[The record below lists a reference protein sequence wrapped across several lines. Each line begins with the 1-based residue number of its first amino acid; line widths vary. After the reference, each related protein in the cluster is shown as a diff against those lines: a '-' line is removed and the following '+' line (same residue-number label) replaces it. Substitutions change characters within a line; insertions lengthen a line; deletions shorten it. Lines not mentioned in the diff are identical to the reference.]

1 MVEPD
6 RMKRNRL
13 FEYVAKP
20 LEAFIAPGHLL
31 RQIDQHI
38 DFRRLAEP
46 LHEVYVPDQG
56 RPAIPPETLV
66 RALVLGYVY
75 RIPSFRKLCTAI
87 QENLAFRWFLYLGL
101 EDEVFDASTIT
112 VFLQRVGAKGFRAL
126 LCGLNHELARAG
138 VLSEQVYTDS
148 SLVSAAVSGRELA
161 PTNMPAEEFARAAS
175 EENGLFVTREAV
187 AERRLVGR
195 GRKVRG
201 RVVRLV
207 RRYFQ
212 DPKGRLPL
220 HPRDPDARW
229 RTLNGKPARLAY
241 KQHLM
246 VDDRGFILAQAV
258 THATAR
264 DADSVP
270 GLMKEA
276 PVQARVLAADTSYS
290 LGKLR
295 RFLEKR
301 GVQAY
306 IPIHTRHAEN
316 RDKRKGFHLESPT
329 ELICPAGKTL
339 KRTTFYKRD
348 DAWLYT
354 TRVSDCRACTQR
366 NSCLPP
372 RSNREFVQLSTYE
385 AEFARAEERNST
397 ARYRRLMRRRE
408 TVVEGVFAH
417 LKDLGFRRV
426 RRLGLARVQCEGYMV
441 AFAHNILKTIR
452 YLVGPC
458 TGAITSPSGT
468 GVSTHGFSGV
478 RVVFQPSSS

>member
-1 MVEPD
+1 M
-6 RMKRNRL
+6 
-13 FEYVAKP
+13 
-20 LEAFIAPGHLL
+20 
-31 RQIDQHI
+31 
-38 DFRRLAEP
+38 
-46 LHEVYVPDQG
+46 
-56 RPAIPPETLV
+56 
-66 RALVLGYVY
+66 
-75 RIPSFRKLCTAI
+75 
-87 QENLAFRWFLYLGL
+87 
-101 EDEVFDASTIT
+101 
-112 VFLQRVGAKGFRAL
+112 
-126 LCGLNHELARAG
+126 
-138 VLSEQVYTDS
+138 LSEQVYADS
-148 SLVSAAVSGRELA
+148 SLVGAAVSGEKLA
-161 PTNMPAEEFARAAS
+161 PTNMSAEEFARAAS

-187 AERRLVGR
+187 AERRPVGP

-201 RVVRLV
+201 RVVRLA

-246 VDDRGFILAQAV
+246 VDERGFILAQTMPPATTRDPDAV
-258 THATAR
+258 PR
-264 DADSVP
+264 
-270 GLMKEA
+270 LMDEA
-276 PVQARVLAADTSYS
+276 PVQARVFAADTSYS

-295 RFLEKR
+295 RFLEER

-306 IPIHTRHAEN
+306 IPIHTRHAKY

-366 NSCLPP
+366 DSCLTPQ
-372 RSNREFVQLSTYE
+372 SNRKFVQLSTYE
-385 AEFARAEERNST
+385 AEFTRAEGRNST
-397 ARYRRLMRRRE
+397 ARYRRLMRRRRV
-408 TVVEGVFAH
+408 VVEGVFAH

-426 RRLGLARVQCEGYMV
+426 RTLGLCRVQCEGYMV

-458 TGAITSPSGT
+458 TGAVTSPSRA
-468 GVSTHGFSGV
+468 GVAMQEFSGV
-478 RVVFQPSSS
+478 RVAFQPGVS

>member
-1 MVEPD
+1 MLVEPD

-138 VLSEQVYTDS
+138 ILSEQVYTDS

-161 PTNMPAEEFARAAS
+161 PTKMPPEEFARAAS

-246 VDDRGFILAQAV
+246 VD
-258 THATAR
+258 
-264 DADSVP
+264 
-270 GLMKEA
+270 KA
-276 PVQARVLAADTSYS
+276 PVEARVLAADTSYS
-290 LGKLR
+290 LGRLR

-316 RDKRKGFHLESPT
+316 RNKRKGFHLESPT

-366 NSCLPP
+366 DSCLPP
-372 RSNREFVQLSTYE
+372 KSNRKFVQLSTYE

-426 RRLGLARVQCEGYMV
+426 RRLGLCRVQCEGYMV

-458 TGAITSPSGT
+458 AGATTSPSGT
-468 GVSTHGFSGV
+468 GVSMHGFFGV
-478 RVVFQPSSS
+478 RVVFQPGTS